1 MYKTD
6 VLTTIKAGETVF
18 IIRHKIP
25 DMDLTD
31 FLSRLAFHRA
41 AGRLD
46 EASYARI
53 LEHESNATIAAY
65 DSNPEPLKPVAI
77 GSWESDHVE
86 DVPRLFGKAY
96 NLKFGLG
103 VAATLGA
110 TLILVGTGLLI
121 ALIEIDEL
129 VTPLFGGIALVA
141 FFAPFSHLEGRAKPC
156 IKVASEGSFRPF
168 SGSLWARGS

>member
-46 EASYARI
+46 EVMTYPRTRI
-53 LEHESNATIAAY
+53 QRYHRCVRQQSRAPQTRSDR
-65 DSNPEPLKPVAI
+65 DSN
-77 GSWESDHVE
+77 ESDHVE

-96 NLKFGLG
+96 NMKFGLG

-110 TLILVGTGLLI
+110 TLILVGTGLLM
-121 ALIEIDEL
+121 
-129 VTPLFGGIALVA
+129 
-141 FFAPFSHLEGRAKPC
+141 RAD
-156 IKVASEGSFRPF
+156 RN
-168 SGSLWARGS
+168 R